1 VGKREGTERG
11 REEER
16 RQGGEGERGRS
27 KTRREKEDR

>member
-1 VGKREGTERG
+1 VGEREGTERG

-16 RQGGEGERGRS
+16 RQGGEGERGRA